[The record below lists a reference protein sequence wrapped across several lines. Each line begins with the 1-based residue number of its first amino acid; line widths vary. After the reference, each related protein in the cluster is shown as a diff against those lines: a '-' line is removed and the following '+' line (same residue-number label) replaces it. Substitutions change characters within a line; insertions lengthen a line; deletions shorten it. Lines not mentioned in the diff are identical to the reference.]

1 MPKPR
6 NYKNACIY
14 KIVCKNPEIEDFYI
28 GSTTNLRQRKN
39 RHKQSIY
46 NEKDRDYLFYKSLF
60 IRENGGWENFEFI
73 VLEHCKDITNAEEL
87 RLREREWFDK
97 LKPTLNKLKPSISID
112 EKRKYENE
120 WRKYNPEKQSI
131 YKKKYYQNNSEKEKQ
146 RNKKYYQENKEICL
160 KKNKEN
166 CKSWRENNQEIIEC
180 GCGSKIKKY
189 KLPEHLKTKKHKKY
203 IESLQ

>member
-131 YKKKYYQNNSEKEKQ
+131 YKKKYYQNNREKLKQ
-146 RNKKYYQENKEICL
+146 RTKKYYQENKEICL

-180 GCGSKIKKY
+180 GCGS
-189 KLPEHLKTKKHKKY
+189 
-203 IESLQ
+203 